1 MVTDRQPDGLDGFG
15 QGARRA
21 VAMAAIEARD
31 LGAARVG
38 TEHLLL
44 GLLAH
49 AEGAAARLLGTSGVT
64 LAAARRKVSE
74 AVGQRV
80 AVDAEPGRGR
90 RPGEGVERSAR
101 ADRAIGR
108 AFRFAHDHKARE
120 VRTEHLLL
128 GVLDVEGTAG
138 QVLRGLGVDLE
149 ALRSTV
155 EASRSAGAEPRAA
168 ATDAGSGAE
177 DDVAIGA
184 VPDSRAGPYVP
195 PASCPACTNPLEDA
209 LRFTVLTATDAEDR
223 KRDVIVVSCRACGA
237 AIGIAR

>member
-1 MVTDRQPDGLDGFG
+1 MADRPPDGLEGFG

-21 VAMAAIEARD
+21 VALAAIEARE
-31 LGAARVG
+31 LGSVRVG

-49 AEGAAARLLGTSGVT
+49 AEGAAARLLGSAGVT
-64 LAAARRKVSE
+64 LSGARRKVAE
-74 AVGQRV
+74 AVGQRQPT
-80 AVDAEPGRGR
+80 DAEVARAR
-90 RPGEGVERSAR
+90 RPGDAVERSAR

-108 AFRFAHDHKARE
+108 AFRFSHDAKSRE

-149 ALRSTV
+149 ALRATV
-155 EASRSAGAEPRAA
+155 EANRTTPADTG
-168 ATDAGSGAE
+168 TDEAD
-177 DDVAIGA
+177 DDVAVGA
-184 VPDSRAGPYVP
+184 VPSSRLGPYVP
-195 PASCPACTNPLEDA
+195 PASCAACSNPLEGA
-209 LRFTVLTATDAEDR
+209 LQFTVLTATDAEDR

-237 AIGIAR
+237 AVGIAR

>member
-1 MVTDRQPDGLDGFG
+1 MANDRQPDGLEGFG

-21 VAMAAIEARD
+21 VAMAAIEARE
-31 LGAARVG
+31 LGAVRVG

-49 AEGAAARLLGTSGVT
+49 AEGAAARLLGSSGVT
-64 LAAARRKVSE
+64 LASARRKVGE

-80 AVDAEPGRGR
+80 ATDAEVARTR
-90 RPGEGVERSAR
+90 RPGDALERSAR

-108 AFRFAHDHKARE
+108 AFRFSHDQKAPE

-155 EASRSAGAEPRAA
+155 EVTKGGAEAA
-168 ATDAGSGAE
+168 PAADVV

-184 VPDSRAGPYVP
+184 VPSSRSGPYVP
-195 PASCPACTNPLEDA
+195 PPSCPSCTNPLEDA
-209 LRFTVLTATDAEDR
+209 LRFTVLTATDAEQR
-223 KRDVIVVSCRACGA
+223 KRDVIVVSCQACGA
-237 AIGIAR
+237 AIGVAR

>member
-1 MVTDRQPDGLDGFG
+1 MAERPPDGLEGFG

-31 LGAARVG
+31 LGAVRVG

-49 AEGAAARLLGTSGVT
+49 ADGAAAKLLGASGVT
-64 LAAARRKVSE
+64 LSSARRKVSE
-74 AVGQRV
+74 AVGQRQPS
-80 AVDAEPGRGR
+80 DADAARVR
-90 RPGEGVERSAR
+90 RPGDALERSAR

-108 AFRFAHDHKARE
+108 AFRFAHDAKSRE

-149 ALRSTV
+149 VLR
-155 EASRSAGAEPRAA
+155 A
-168 ATDAGSGAE
+168 AGSGGTVGEDSLGHA
-177 DDVAIGA
+177 DDVAVGA
-184 VPDSRAGPYVP
+184 VPDSRTGPYVP
-195 PASCPACTNPLEDA
+195 PPSCGACSNPLEDA
-209 LRFTVLTATDAEDR
+209 IQFTVLTATDAEQR

-237 AIGIAR
+237 AVGIAR

>member
-1 MVTDRQPDGLDGFG
+1 MTERAPDGLEGFG

-49 AEGAAARLLGTSGVT
+49 AEGAAAKLLGRSGVN
-64 LAAARRKVSE
+64 LPSARRKVAE
-74 AVGQRV
+74 AVGQRQPS
-80 AVDAEPGRGR
+80 DADAARVR
-90 RPGEGVERSAR
+90 RPGDALERSAR

-108 AFRFAHDHKARE
+108 AFRFSHDAKARE

-138 QVLRGLGVDLE
+138 QVLRGLGVDLD
-149 ALRSTV
+149 ALRTTV
-155 EASRSAGAEPRAA
+155 ESSRPSADPAGGVV
-168 ATDAGSGAE
+168 AGSE
-177 DDVAIGA
+177 EPDDDVAVGA
-184 VPDSRAGPYVP
+184 VPDSRSGPYVP
-195 PASCPACTNPLEDA
+195 PPSCASCSNPLDGA
-209 LRFTVLTATDAEDR
+209 LQFAVLTATDGDQR
-223 KRDVIVVSCRACGA
+223 KRDVIVVSCRGCGTA
-237 AIGIAR
+237 VGVAR

>member
-1 MVTDRQPDGLDGFG
+1 MAERPPDGLEGFG

-31 LGAARVG
+31 LGSVRVG

-49 AEGAAARLLGTSGVT
+49 ADGAAAKLLGASGVT
-64 LAAARRKVSE
+64 LSGARRKVAE
-74 AVGQRV
+74 AVGQRQ
-80 AVDAEPGRGR
+80 ASDADMARSR
-90 RPGEGVERSAR
+90 RPGDALERSAR

-108 AFRFAHDHKARE
+108 AFRFSHDAKAPE

-138 QVLRGLGVDLE
+138 QVLRGLGADLD
-149 ALRSTV
+149 ALRAAV
-155 EASRSAGAEPRAA
+155 EARFAIGEGASVESISSA
-168 ATDAGSGAE
+168 
-177 DDVAIGA
+177 DDVAVGA
-184 VPDSRAGPYVP
+184 VPDSRVGPYVP
-195 PASCPACTNPLEDA
+195 PASCASCANPLGGA
-209 LRFTVLTATDAEDR
+209 LQFAVLTAVDAEER

-237 AIGIAR
+237 AVGIAR

>member
-1 MVTDRQPDGLDGFG
+1 MAERPPDGLEGFG

-49 AEGAAARLLGTSGVT
+49 TDGAAAKLLGASGVT
-64 LAAARRKVSE
+64 LASARRKVSE
-74 AVGQRV
+74 AVGQRQ
-80 AVDAEPGRGR
+80 ASDADAARGR
-90 RPGEGVERSAR
+90 RPGDALERSAR

-108 AFRFAHDHKARE
+108 AFRFAHDAKSRE

-149 ALRSTV
+149 VLR
-155 EASRSAGAEPRAA
+155 A
-168 ATDAGSGAE
+168 AGSGGTVGEDSMAHA
-177 DDVAIGA
+177 DDVAVGA
-184 VPDSRAGPYVP
+184 VPESRTGPYVP
-195 PASCPACTNPLEDA
+195 PASCASCSNPLEDA
-209 LRFTVLTATDAEDR
+209 IQFTVLTATDAEQR

-237 AIGIAR
+237 AVGIAR

>member
-1 MVTDRQPDGLDGFG
+1 MAERPPDGLEGFG

-49 AEGAAARLLGTSGVT
+49 AEGAAAKLLGASGVT
-64 LAAARRKVSE
+64 LPSARRKVSE
-74 AVGQRV
+74 AVGQRQLS
-80 AVDAEPGRGR
+80 DADAARVR
-90 RPGEGVERSAR
+90 RPGDALERSAR

-108 AFRFAHDHKARE
+108 AFRFSHDAKSRE

-149 ALRSTV
+149 ALRVAV
-155 EASRSAGAEPRAA
+155 ESPRPVGESAEPGVVG
-168 ATDAGSGAE
+168 DGE
-177 DDVAIGA
+177 DVAVGA
-184 VPDSRAGPYVP
+184 VPESRTGPYVP
-195 PASCPACTNPLEDA
+195 PPSCASCSNPLEDT
-209 LRFTVLTATDAEDR
+209 LQFT
-223 KRDVIVVSCRACGA
+223 
-237 AIGIAR
+237 

>member
-1 MVTDRQPDGLDGFG
+1 MAERPPDGLEGFG

-31 LGAARVG
+31 LGSTRVG

-49 AEGAAARLLGTSGVT
+49 ADGAAAALLGSAGVT
-64 LAAARRKVSE
+64 LSSTRRKVSE
-74 AVGQRV
+74 AVGQRQTS
-80 AVDAEPGRGR
+80 DADAARAR
-90 RPGEGVERSAR
+90 RPGDALERSAR

-108 AFRFAHDHKARE
+108 AFRFAHDARSRE

-138 QVLRGLGVDLE
+138 QVLRGLGADLDE
-149 ALRSTV
+149 L
-155 EASRSAGAEPRAA
+155 RAA
-168 ATDAGSGAE
+168 ASGGAAGEDSATTPAE
-177 DDVAIGA
+177 ETAGGGVSASPI
-184 VPDSRAGPYVP
+184 GPYVP
-195 PASCPACTNPLEDA
+195 PPSCASCSNPLEDA
-209 LRFTVLTATDAEDR
+209 IQFTVLTATDLEQR

-237 AIGIAR
+237 AVGIAR

>member
-1 MVTDRQPDGLDGFG
+1 MAERPPDGLEGFG

-21 VAMAAIEARD
+21 VAMAAIEARE

-49 AEGAAARLLGTSGVT
+49 AEGAAANLLGASGVT
-64 LAAARRKVSE
+64 LSSARRKVSE
-74 AVGQRV
+74 AVGQRQAPDADV
-80 AVDAEPGRGR
+80 ARVR
-90 RPGEGVERSAR
+90 RPGDALERSAR

-108 AFRFAHDHKARE
+108 AFRFAHDVKSRE

-149 ALRSTV
+149 VLR
-155 EASRSAGAEPRAA
+155 A
-168 ATDAGSGAE
+168 AGSGGTVGEDAAAHA
-177 DDVAIGA
+177 DDVAVGA
-184 VPDSRAGPYVP
+184 VPESRVGPYVP
-195 PASCPACTNPLEDA
+195 PPSCASCSNPLEGSIQ
-209 LRFTVLTATDAEDR
+209 FSVLTAVDAEDR

-237 AIGIAR
+237 AVGIAR

>member
-1 MVTDRQPDGLDGFG
+1 MSDRAPDGLDGFG

-31 LGAARVG
+31 LGSARVG

-49 AEGAAARLLGTSGVT
+49 TEGAAARLLGSAGVG
-64 LAAARRKVSE
+64 LAAARRKVGE
-74 AVGQRV
+74 AIGQRSTS
-80 AVDAEPGRGR
+80 DADAARSR
-90 RPGEGVERSAR
+90 RPGDAVERSAR

-108 AFRFAHDHKARE
+108 AFRFAHDAKSRE

-138 QVLRGLGVDLE
+138 QVLRGLGADLD
-149 ALRSTV
+149 ALRTLV
-155 EASRSAGAEPRAA
+155 ESSGAGAATSASTAA
-168 ATDAGSGAE
+168 GD

-184 VPDSRAGPYVP
+184 VPASRTGPYVP
-195 PASCPACTNPLEDA
+195 PPSCPSCTNPLEGA
-209 LRFTVLTATDAEDR
+209 LQFAVLEASDAEGR
-223 KRDVIVVSCRACGA
+223 KRDVIVVACRACGA
-237 AIGIAR
+237 AVGVAR